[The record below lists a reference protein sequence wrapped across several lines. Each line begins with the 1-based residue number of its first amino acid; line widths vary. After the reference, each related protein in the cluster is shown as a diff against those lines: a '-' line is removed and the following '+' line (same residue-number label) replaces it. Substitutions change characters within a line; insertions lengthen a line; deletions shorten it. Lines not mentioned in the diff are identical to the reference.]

1 VSGWS
6 GAFEAPLQAGE
17 TEADKASDLLD
28 HQGLKMALGKDR
40 LIAGVQVVLTKNT
53 GSTGSHG
60 SAVRMTCVAAMRVN
74 LAVTNRL
81 SATGG
86 VTTPISMVTTMI
98 TFGGVKARMLL
109 R

>member
-1 VSGWS
+1 
-6 GAFEAPLQAGE
+6 
-17 TEADKASDLLD
+17 
-28 HQGLKMALGKDR
+28 MALGKDR
-40 LIAGVQVVLTKNT
+40 LIAGVQVVLSKNTGST